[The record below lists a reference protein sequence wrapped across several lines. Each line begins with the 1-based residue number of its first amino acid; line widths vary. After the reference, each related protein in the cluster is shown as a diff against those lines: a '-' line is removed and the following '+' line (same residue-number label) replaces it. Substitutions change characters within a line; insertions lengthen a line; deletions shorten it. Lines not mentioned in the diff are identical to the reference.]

1 MVLSKYTK
9 EGDIEEDTSSL
20 ITRENTTKKI
30 EAAKKVLEMS
40 SGIVNEAVENLK
52 DLIVEDPKDVVAIK
66 QAEDKEQVK
75 KLSQDLQG
83 MDAAESS

>member
-1 MVLSKYTK
+1 LSKYTK

>member
-1 MVLSKYTK
+1 LSKYTK

-66 QAEDKEQVK
+66 QAEDREQVK